1 MKILKYYFKLKSIDI
16 ICIGEVLIDFIG
28 HEINTS
34 INRTKDYHRFL
45 GGSPTNVAV
54 NASRI
59 GLSSLL
65 VASCGQDGLGDFII
79 RKLKSSKVDVSSLR
93 MIPEVPT
100 SVIFVSKSTETP
112 DFIAYRQGDCEIK
125 LEQLPDELL
134 QKAKIFHTTC
144 FALSKNPARET
155 ILNRAK
161 KAKDLGLK
169 LSIDINF
176 SERIWPDREEA
187 KAVLK
192 EYLSNDPLVK
202 LSEDDCYRLFAE
214 VKSDEHIFDYFH
226 TLGATTICLTKG
238 KNGVVVS
245 DLNEGLFFQKA
256 IQIQEVKD
264 TTGAGDAFWTGF
276 LYAQIHQ
283 KSLLDCVS
291 IAQKLA
297 SIKLQNVGRLP
308 DDLDIE
314 EIIN

>member
-1 MKILKYYFKLKSIDI
+1 LKPIDI

-28 HEINTS
+28 HEVNTS

-54 NASRI
+54 NSSRL
-59 GLSSLL
+59 GLHSIL
-65 VASCGQDGLGDFII
+65 VASCGQDGLGDYVI
-79 RKLKSSKVDVSSLR
+79 RKLKANNVNTDFIGKSDT
-93 MIPEVPT
+93 VPT

-112 DFIAYRQGDCEIK
+112 DFIPYRQADCEIF
-125 LEQLPDELL
+125 ENQLPDEIIAN
-134 QKAKIFHTTC
+134 AKIFHTTC
-144 FALSKNPARET
+144 FALSKNPARQT

-161 KAKDLGLK
+161 KAAELGLK

-187 KAVLK
+187 KQVLS

-202 LSEDDCYRLFAE
+202 LSEDDCYRLFAS
-214 VKSDEHIFDYFH
+214 VKSEEFIFDYFH
-226 TLGATTICLTKG
+226 KMGVSTICLTKG

-245 DLNEGLFFQKA
+245 DIEKGLFFQKA
-256 IQIQEVKD
+256 IPIEEIKD

-276 LYAQIHQ
+276 LFAQLRQYDLNTSIT
-283 KSLLDCVS
+283 

-308 DDLDIE
+308 DD
-314 EIIN
+314 ININELVS

>member
-1 MKILKYYFKLKSIDI
+1 MKSIDI
-16 ICIGEVLIDFIG
+16 ISIGEVLIDFIG

-54 NASRI
+54 NASRL
-59 GLSSLL
+59 GLKSVL
-65 VASCGQDGLGDFII
+65 VASCGQDGLGDYVV
-79 RKLKSSKVDVSSLR
+79 RKLKSNNVDTTSIRKSDTAS
-93 MIPEVPT
+93 T

-112 DFIAYRQGDCEIK
+112 DFIPYRQADCEIF
-125 LEQLPDELL
+125 ESQLSDETIVN
-134 QKAKIFHTTC
+134 AKIFHTTC
-144 FALSKNPARET
+144 FALSKNPARQT

-161 KAKDLGLK
+161 KAKELGLK

-187 KAVLK
+187 KQVLK
-192 EYLSNDPLVK
+192 EYLANDPLVK

-214 VKSDEHIFDYFH
+214 VKSEDYIFDYFH
-226 TLGATTICLTKG
+226 NLGASTICLTKG
-238 KNGVVVS
+238 KNGVALS
-245 DLNEGLFFQKA
+245 DVKEGLLFQEAAK
-256 IQIQEVKD
+256 IDDIKD

-276 LYAQIHQ
+276 LFAQIEN
-283 KSLLDCVS
+283 KSLNECIT

-308 DDLDIE
+308 DNINIKK
-314 EIIN
+314 IIQE

>member
-1 MKILKYYFKLKSIDI
+1 MSSIDI

-54 NASRI
+54 NASRL
-59 GLSSLL
+59 GLKSVL
-65 VASCGQDGLGDFII
+65 VASCGQDGLGDYVV
-79 RKLKSSKVDVSSLR
+79 RKLKSNNVNTASIRKS
-93 MIPEVPT
+93 ETAPT

-112 DFIAYRQGDCEIK
+112 DFIPYRQADCEIF
-125 LEQLPDELL
+125 ESQLSDETIAD
-134 QKAKIFHTTC
+134 AKIFHTTC
-144 FALSKNPARET
+144 FALSKNPARQT

-161 KAKDLGLK
+161 KAKELGLK

-187 KAVLK
+187 KQVLK
-192 EYLSNDPLVK
+192 EYLANDPLVK

-214 VKSDEHIFDYFH
+214 VKSEDYIFDYFH
-226 TLGATTICLTKG
+226 NLGASTICLTKG
-238 KNGVVVS
+238 KNGVAVS
-245 DLNEGLFFQKA
+245 DVKEGLLFQEAAK
-256 IQIQEVKD
+256 IDEIKD

-276 LYAQIHQ
+276 LFAQIEN
-283 KSLLDCVS
+283 KSLNECIT

-308 DDLDIE
+308 DNINIKK
-314 EIIN
+314 IIQE